1 MTCAPVDGGEKKD
14 NHAQHLVVSLFST
27 TENYK

>member
-1 MTCAPVDGGEKKD
+1 VTCAVDGGKKED

-27 TENYK
+27 AENYK